1 MNYLKTFDE
10 VSEAYNKPRAGGK
23 KRWSVKYKK
32 SINCSNAKGF
42 SQKQYCKRKRKGG
55 AYKNESSK
63 WWEKVVNKDELKS
76 SAESYLAYLMDEDFQ
91 VGINLDR
98 HEDDRGGIDLHLF
111 RDGNSF
117 SEVDPYGEDD
127 PYDLFYWNDIKD
139 HYVPFLSMFRR
150 EYTFSRLK
158 LYSFHG
164 GESRVFTPD
173 TWSFDQ
179 LLNGNFEVPEEL
191 REIVISNIRKL

>member
-1 MNYLKTFDE
+1 MRYLKKFE
-10 VSEAYNKPRAGGK
+10 
-23 KRWSVKYKK
+23 
-32 SINCSNAKGF
+32 
-42 SQKQYCKRKRKGG
+42 
-55 AYKNESSK
+55 SK
-63 WWEKVVNKDELKS
+63 WWEKVVDKDELKS
-76 SAESYLAYLMDEDFQ
+76 SAESYLAYLMDEGFQ

-98 HEDDRGGIDLHLF
+98 HEDDTSVDLHLF
-111 RDGNSF
+111 KEANSF
-117 SEVDPYGEDD
+117 NEVDPYGDD
-127 PYDLFYWNDIKD
+127 DVYDLFYWNDIKD

-164 GESRVFTPD
+164 GESRVFTPN

-191 REIVISNIRKL
+191 REIKIMNVRKL

>member
-1 MNYLKTFDE
+1 MRYLKKFE
-10 VSEAYNKPRAGGK
+10 N
-23 KRWSVKYKK
+23 
-32 SINCSNAKGF
+32 
-42 SQKQYCKRKRKGG
+42 
-55 AYKNESSK
+55 K
-63 WWEKVVNKDELKS
+63 WWEKIVDKDELKS

-150 EYTFSRLK
+150 EYTFSRIK

-164 GESRVFTPD
+164 NEVRVFTPN

-191 REIVISNIRKL
+191 REVVISNIRKL

>member
-1 MNYLKTFDE
+1 MRYLKKFE
-10 VSEAYNKPRAGGK
+10 
-23 KRWSVKYKK
+23 
-32 SINCSNAKGF
+32 
-42 SQKQYCKRKRKGG
+42 
-55 AYKNESSK
+55 SK
-63 WWEKVVNKDELKS
+63 WWEKVVDKNELKS

-98 HEDDRGGIDLHLF
+98 HGDVWSGIDLHLF

-139 HYVPFLSMFRR
+139 HYVPFLLMFMK

-164 GESRVFTPD
+164 NEVRVFTPN
-173 TWSFDQ
+173 TWSFEK
-179 LLNGNFEVPEEL
+179 LLSDDFEVEEEL
-191 REIVISNIRKL
+191 REIVISSIRKI

>member
-1 MNYLKTFDE
+1 MRYLKNFE
-10 VSEAYNKPRAGGK
+10 
-23 KRWSVKYKK
+23 
-32 SINCSNAKGF
+32 
-42 SQKQYCKRKRKGG
+42 
-55 AYKNESSK
+55 SK
-63 WWEKVVNKDELKS
+63 WWEKFVDKDELKS
-76 SAESYLAYLMDEDFQ
+76 SAESYLAYLIDDDFQ

-98 HEDDRGGIDLHLF
+98 HADVWSGIDLHLF

-139 HYVPFLSMFRR
+139 HYVPFLLMFMK

-164 GESRVFTPD
+164 NEVRVFTPN
-173 TWSFDQ
+173 TWSFEK
-179 LLNGNFEVPEEL
+179 LLSDDFEVEEEL
-191 REIVISNIRKL
+191 REIVISSIRKI